1 MVLPVPVVVAL
12 DEVLPVPVE
21 VELVEEG
28 VELVERSRTL
38 KVPVSE

>member
-12 DEVLPVPVE
+12 EEVLPVLVE
-21 VELVEEG
+21 VEVVEEE
-28 VELVERSRTL
+28 VELVERSRML